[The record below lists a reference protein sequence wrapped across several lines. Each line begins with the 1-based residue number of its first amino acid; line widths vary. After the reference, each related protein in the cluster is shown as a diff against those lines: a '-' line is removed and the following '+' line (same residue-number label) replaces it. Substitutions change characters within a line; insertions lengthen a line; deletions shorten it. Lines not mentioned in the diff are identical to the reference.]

1 MNAQAHCAE
10 PYGSPIDVP
19 GAQNV
24 PQPGGGHGDPAAGVG
39 ADPTSGGAHHKPPAG
54 SPGSTPP
61 GGPAP
66 LPALPL
72 TAPPPLSSL
81 AQILLP

>member
-10 PYGSPIDVP
+10 PYYSPIDVR

-24 PQPGGGHGDPAAGVG
+24 PQPGGGHGDPAVG
-39 ADPTSGGAHHKPPAG
+39 SGGDASAARRGHPLTG
-54 SPGSTPP
+54 SATGTT
-61 GGPAP
+61 P
-66 LPALPL
+66 LPTVPL
-72 TAPPPLSSL
+72 PLSSL